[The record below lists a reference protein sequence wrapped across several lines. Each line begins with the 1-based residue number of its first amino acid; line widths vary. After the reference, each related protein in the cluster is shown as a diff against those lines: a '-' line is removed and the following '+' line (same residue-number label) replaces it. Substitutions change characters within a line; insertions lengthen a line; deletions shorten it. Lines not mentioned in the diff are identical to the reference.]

1 MAASKLS
8 NEDLS
13 TGKIS
18 VESEKKVIGLKQSL
32 KAISQDRAMRVYI
45 AKDANITLTAPIVEL
60 CEKKGIEIRY
70 ADTSRQLGLLNGIS
84 VCASVVCILK

>member
-45 AKDANITLTAPIVEL
+45 AKIP
-60 CEKKGIEIRY
+60 
-70 ADTSRQLGLLNGIS
+70 TSH
-84 VCASVVCILK
+84 